1 MNTSFKNSCY
11 HYVSFWNVYCYISP
25 LQGPPMANAPPRFL
39 PAANIIIV
47 IRNWPDTAWVVQLW
61 TDRGRPGG
69 QHYRRVSSICADCP
83 DESEVDLCPAQ
94 LDICPPA
101 ADQSPSHRRSSS
113 HDVSRHSAES
123 ITHTQLQI
131 HDSAARSTSESTHRL
146 QTSAKWFTVTDISH
160 SALLLSDT
168 IILRKVVAYALVR
181 DITFHALRWIHYQA
195 I

>member
-1 MNTSFKNSCY
+1 MNTSFKNS
-11 HYVSFWNVYCYISP
+11 YVSFWNVYCYISP

-69 QHYRRVSSICADCP
+69 QHYWRVSSICADCP

-123 ITHTQLQI
+123 ITHT
-131 HDSAARSTSESTHRL
+131 HTHNYRSTTQQHEVHQRALTNFKPLPNNSLWLISP
-146 QTSAKWFTVTDISH
+146 TVH
-160 SALLLSDT
+160 YFCL
-168 IILRKVVAYALVR
+168 IL
-181 DITFHALRWIHYQA
+181 
-195 I
+195 